1 MMTVEERLEVEQLK
15 NKILLRL
22 LKCQLGSDAIKRLE
36 VTLSCMDKLR
46 GEDPEYFEKA
56 VRRIG
61 D

>member
-22 LKCQLGSDAIKRLE
+22 LEGQLGSDAIKSLE
-36 VTLSCMDKLR
+36 VTLSCMDKFR
-46 GEDPEYFEKA
+46 DEDPEYFEKA

-61 D
+61 E

>member
-22 LKCQLGSDAIKRLE
+22 LEGQLGPEAIERLE
-36 VTLSCMDKLR
+36 AMLICMDKLR
-46 GEDPEYFEKA
+46 DEDPEYFEKA

-61 D
+61 E